1 VRFLID
7 AQLLPTLANWLRG
20 LGHETDHVLD
30 LGMLDAPDHAVW
42 TTAASNGAIIV
53 TKDRDFVEW
62 AVARDPAPQVLWL
75 RMGNIGNISLIARLE
90 AVWSLIEES
99 LASGVRIVE
108 AGRP

>member
-1 VRFLID
+1 MRFLVD
-7 AQLLPTLANWLRG
+7 AQLPPTLAGWLRE
-20 LGHETDHVLD
+20 LGHEADHVLD
-30 LGMLDAPDHAVW
+30 LGMLDAPDQDVW
-42 TTAASNGAIIV
+42 TIAASSGAVIV

-90 AVWSLIEES
+90 AAWSLIEDS
-99 LASGVRIVE
+99 LVSGVRIVE